1 MTNNWSLVTT
11 NKCQET
17 NLQPTK
23 LRKWPKAEK
32 KEDTQPVPRI
42 YSMRTLFPWDKSNCS
57 NEEGGKIEEERERDR
72 EILPAIKRRR
82 RGGGQGEKVLAG
94 GVHYR
99 DV

>member
-57 NEEGGKIEEERERDR
+57 NEEGGKIEEERERQRDFTR
-72 EILPAIKRRR
+72 DKEEEEE
-82 RGGGQGEKVLAG
+82 GGGQGEKVLAG